1 MLITV
6 IITLLV
12 IVGVAAFMVAPV
24 MIVNNAEG
32 MGGEDQ

>member
-12 IVGVAAFMVAPV
+12 IVGVVAFMATPV
-24 MIVNNAEG
+24 VRVKNV
-32 MGGEDQ
+32 GGEKT